1 MQVTQRVY
9 EHVAATESF
18 DDLRSTR
25 HFGVM
30 TFYFVYYKDIDG
42 LLLDMLKRNL
52 YVFRTIEKLTK
63 NLKLFADKKVT
74 VIILAIWLCSID

>member
-25 HFGVM
+25 HFGVL

-63 NLKLFADKKVT
+63 LFADKKVT